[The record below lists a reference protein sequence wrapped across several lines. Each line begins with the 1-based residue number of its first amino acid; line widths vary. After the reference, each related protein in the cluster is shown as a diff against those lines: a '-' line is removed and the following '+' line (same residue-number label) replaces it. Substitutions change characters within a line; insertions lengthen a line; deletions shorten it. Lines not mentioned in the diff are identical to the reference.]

1 MKTLSFGSVLS
12 LLYVAMACATTA
24 QAEQITFVSQ
34 GGVYQE
40 AQTKAILDP
49 AAKLLNITIKQ
60 DSVPDAWPMVK
71 AQGETGKPVWDVIDT
86 PPSNCIRGGREGLI
100 EPLDLAK
107 MPNVKGM
114 PEAYR
119 TPYSV
124 AYEFYSSVLG
134 YNTKT
139 LKKIPQSWAD
149 FWNVKDFPGTRALRN
164 DPMGTLEAAL
174 ISDGVPRDKLYPLDV
189 DRAFRKLEQIKPDIA
204 TWWTSGGQSAQ
215 LISDGEVDMIQ
226 AWNGRITAVQAAGAP
241 VAFDYNQGVLETN
254 SLCVLKGSPHKVAA
268 MKFVNE
274 AIDAKLQAA
283 LPMIID
289 YGPLNP
295 EAFKTGVIPAER
307 EAKLP
312 SAPGNISRQALL
324 SAQWWASEAG
334 VKAEERWLSFVQKK

>member
-1 MKTLSFGSVLS
+1 MKNFGSVLS
-12 LLYVAMACATTA
+12 LLCVAVTCAA
-24 QAEQITFVSQ
+24 SASAEQITFVSQ

-124 AYEFYSSVLG
+124 AYEFYSSVLA
-134 YNTKT
+134 YNTKS
-139 LKKIPQSWAD
+139 LKKVPQSWAD
-149 FWNVKDFPGTRALRN
+149 FWNVKDFPGSRALRN

-174 ISDGVPRDKLYPLDV
+174 MSDGVPADKLYPLDV
-189 DRAFRKLEQIKPDIA
+189 DRAYKRLAQIKPDIA
-204 TWWTSGGQSAQ
+204 VWWSSGGQSAQ
-215 LISDGEVDMIQ
+215 LLNDGEVDMLMI
-226 AWNGRITAVQAAGAP
+226 WNGRVGAVKKDNTD
-241 VAFDYNQGVLETN
+241 VDFTYNQGVLQNTQ
-254 SLCVLKGSPHKVAA
+254 LCILKNAPNYAA
-268 MKFVNE
+268 AVKFVDT
-274 AIDAKLQAA
+274 AVSPDLQAN
-283 LPMIID
+283 LPMYID
-289 YGPLNP
+289 YGPGNP
-295 EAFKTGVIPAER
+295 AAFATGKLTAEHGK
-307 EAKLP
+307 ALP
-312 SAPGNISRQALL
+312 SSPENAAKQALMSEEWWS
-324 SAQWWASEAG
+324 SAEGIAA
-334 VKAEERWLSFVQKK
+334 KDRWLKFVQ